1 MFAVMAWAGG
11 ETPAMACDV
20 FETEQDARADMQI
33 RAARYPRWRFYVAA
47 LEPAIP

>member
-11 ETPAMACDV
+11 ETSAMACEV
-20 FETEQDARADMQI
+20 FQTEQDARDDMQI

-47 LEPAIP
+47 LKPATP